1 MNYHLAKKLTP
12 STSKQSTVCLCCE
25 KEFPG
30 CYSLQQP
37 RREEYGAI
45 QPKSSDTLAELN
57 KIVEEEG
64 DDGEK
69 PKEEFTQFI
78 SKSGYDSENFCGVS
92 IDDLPLEKEKYER
105 NIFIY
110 DFDFQEGEYDGE
122 LARRS
127 IGKFEKTVKLLRFN
141 NHIIHTNGF
150 DSFFWV
156 FGFPSCYCLINRS
169 NNINWD
175 LMTFNDRVFN
185 TFKFLYQYPRNW

>member
-1 MNYHLAKKLTP
+1 MGCPDTALPESLPKNYSVNWLLLDKDKQHYKDHLCLFRALTIYLHGH
-12 STSKQSTVCLCCE
+12 SNIDAHTSQL
-25 KEFPG
+25 
-30 CYSLQQP
+30 
-37 RREEYGAI
+37 
-45 QPKSSDTLAELN
+45 
-57 KIVEEEG
+57 
-64 DDGEK
+64 
-69 PKEEFTQFI
+69 FTQFI

-150 DSFFWV
+150 DSFFLSFWISQLLL
-156 FGFPSCYCLINRS
+156 FNQQIKQYQQRS
-169 NNINWD
+169 YD
-175 LMTFNDRVFN
+175 F
-185 TFKFLYQYPRNW
+185 